1 MAPVPAASV
10 FGVTDGSDPLPPLGV
25 GFPYIAELPEEL
37 YRPGLLDFVEVTPE
51 TLCRT
56 RRDGE
61 RRSLI
66 IVPDR
71 LDRARTVVD
80 ALPIVVHGIEMSI
93 GSAIGYNE
101 HYLEMLAQFQRL
113 WPFCWHSEHLGY
125 QTMPGDDGAPVDIG
139 IPLPL
144 PGTEEAVRL
153 VGDRAAAIS
162 RRYGVPFL
170 LENPA
175 HFLRKL
181 PYDPEIGDE
190 IGLMAAITERGQCR
204 QLLDLHNLYCNAINH
219 GFDPFAAVD
228 RIDLD
233 RVGEI
238 HVAGGC
244 WQSGY
249 WNDTHDGR
257 VPSAVWEL
265 LDYTLPRCA
274 HVGGIVFELLNYYT
288 SRMPPEE
295 IAGEL
300 ATVRRIWDRRRRPD
314 RKDGT

>member
-1 MAPVPAASV
+1 MPPVPAASS
-10 FGVTDGSDPLPPLGV
+10 VTTEGLGSLPPLGV
-25 GFPYIAELPEEL
+25 GFPYIGELPPEL
-37 YRPGLLDFVEVTPE
+37 YRPGLVDFVEVTPE

-61 RRSLI
+61 HRSLI
-66 IVPDR
+66 VVPDR
-71 LDRARTVVD
+71 FDRARTVVD
-80 ALPIVVHGIEMSI
+80 VLPIVVHGIELSI
-93 GSAIGYNE
+93 GSAIGCNE
-101 HYLEMLAQFQRL
+101 HYLDMLDQFQRL
-113 WPFCWHSEHLGY
+113 WPFCWHSEHLSY
-125 QTMPGDDGAPVDIG
+125 QTMPGDDGVSVDIG

-144 PGTEEAVRL
+144 PGTDEAVRL
-153 VGDRAAAIS
+153 VGDRAAAIG

-175 HFLRKL
+175 HFLRTL
-181 PYDPEIGDE
+181 PYEPDISDE
-190 IGLMAAITERGQCR
+190 IGLMAAITERGSCR

-219 GFDPFAAVD
+219 RFDPFAAVD

-249 WNDTHDGR
+249 LNDTHDGR

-265 LDYTLPRCA
+265 LDYTLPRCT
-274 HVGGIVFELLNYYT
+274 HVGGVVFELLNYYA
-288 SRMPPEE
+288 SKMGPEE
-295 IAGEL
+295 IVEEL
-300 ATVRRIWDRRRRPD
+300 AKARRIWDRSHLPTREA
-314 RKDGT
+314 GT